1 MGVQSPSPPNQNQ
14 RVYLYTG
21 SESVVPRNIRRVR
34 VIGVGILPK
43 QSFQQLN
50 RLEDVQLPEGLEEI
64 SAAAFYFC
72 TSLRTIN
79 FPASLKHIGDSALA
93 GTSLEQIQL
102 PQGLRT
108 ISPCAFKS
116 CKIYR
121 LTVPRH
127 LAFSAFSF
135 QDCRGLLS
143 LELPKTMNKVCSRS
157 FIGASSLRNLSIP
170 TSCEIG
176 ICAFGNCHDMRELC
190 PSDVQIERA
199 LKGRYD
205 NLPIHNLVYYQ
216 PYQEE
221 RKTTKKLRKILGER
235 SSWNI
240 GKSSLAAVEQVDCFG
255 FNPLHALAC
264 SSRQSLDVY
273 RMIVERH
280 PANLIGKDL
289 WGETPFTYV
298 FWSDAP
304 HEVVQYMLRCYRH
317 KFPGGFGV
325 DWNHMLYTLCL
336 GNAPIGGLDK
346 LCEYGHV
353 DLDTMAGRLARP
365 VHSRE
370 VKTSSRKTF
379 KFIVERSLA
388 DRLSAVSVRRW
399 REEIAREIELI
410 PEDCHG
416 LPSTKRRVHLDK
428 IQSILLK
435 YEKLDASVKEATV
448 SLELALWKIKL
459 YECSRY
465 QMGDDREQESN
476 EERTLDRQEIR
487 LSCGSDV
494 VIENTL
500 PFLIGP

>member
-1 MGVQSPSPPNQNQ
+1 MHVCKLFCTDTHNRND
-14 RVYLYTG
+14 
-21 SESVVPRNIRRVR
+21 SE
-34 VIGVGILPK
+34 

-50 RLEDVQLPEGLEEI
+50 LLEVVQLPESLEEI

-72 TSLRTIN
+72 TALRIVN

-93 GTSLEQIQL
+93 GTSLEQIVL
-102 PQGLRT
+102 PEGLRT

-116 CKIYR
+116 CKIHR
-121 LTVPRH
+121 LTVPCH
-127 LAFSAFSF
+127 VAFSAFSF

-143 LELPKTMNKVCSRS
+143 LELPKAMNKVCSRS
-157 FIGASSLRNLSIP
+157 FIGASSLRNISIP
-170 TSCEIG
+170 ASCEIG
-176 ICAFGNCHDMRELC
+176 ICAFGNCHDMRSLYS
-190 PSDVQIERA
+190 SDVQIERA

-205 NLPIHNLVYYQ
+205 SLPIHNLVYYQ
-216 PYQEE
+216 PYQDEQ
-221 RKTTKKLRKILGER
+221 KVTKKLRKILGER

-280 PANLIGKDL
+280 PSNLIGKDL
-289 WGETPFTYV
+289 WGETPLTYV
-298 FWSDAP
+298 FWNDAP

-317 KFPGGFGV
+317 KCPGFVV

-353 DLDTMAGRLARP
+353 DLDTMARRLARP

-379 KFIVERSLA
+379 KFIVERNLA
-388 DRLSAVSVRRW
+388 DRVSAVSVRRW

-416 LPSTKRRVHLDK
+416 LPSTRRREHLGK
-428 IQSILLK
+428 IQGILLK
-435 YEKLDASVKEATV
+435 YEELCASLKEATV
-448 SLELALWKIKL
+448 SLELAMWQIKL
-459 YECSRY
+459 DECSEST
-465 QMGDDREQESN
+465 MEDDRRQESN
-476 EERTLDRQEIR
+476 VERTLNRQGIR
-487 LSCGSDV
+487 MSCGSEV

>member
-1 MGVQSPSPPNQNQ
+1 MNVE
-14 RVYLYTG
+14 T
-21 SESVVPRNIRRVR
+21 RNF
-34 VIGVGILPK
+34 

-50 RLEDVQLPEGLEEI
+50 HLEEVQLPEGLEEI

-72 TSLRTIN
+72 TALRKVN

-93 GTSLEQIQL
+93 GTSLEQIEL
-102 PQGLRT
+102 PHGLRT

-116 CKIYR
+116 CKIHR
-121 LTVPRH
+121 LTVPCH
-127 LAFSAFSF
+127 VAFSAFSF

-143 LELPKTMNKVCSRS
+143 LELAKATNKICSRS
-157 FIGASSLRNLSIP
+157 FVGSSSLRNLSIP
-170 TSCEIG
+170 ASCEIG
-176 ICAFGNCHDMRELC
+176 IGAFERCHDMREIY

-205 NLPIHNLVYYQ
+205 NLPIHKLVYYQ
-216 PYQEE
+216 PYQDEQ
-221 RKTTKKLRKILGER
+221 KATKKLRKILGER

-264 SSRQSLDVY
+264 SSRQSLEVY
-273 RMIVERH
+273 RMIVERF
-280 PANLIGKDL
+280 PNNLSLQDR
-289 WGETPFTYV
+289 WGETPLTYV
-298 FWSDAP
+298 FWNDAP

-317 KFPGGFGV
+317 KCPGFVV
-325 DWNHMLYTLCL
+325 DWNRMLYTLCL
-336 GNAPIGGLDK
+336 GNAPIDGLVK

-353 DLDTMAGRLARP
+353 DLEMMAGRLARP

-379 KFIVERSLA
+379 KFIVERNLA
-388 DRLSAVSVRRW
+388 DRVSAVSVRRW

-416 LPSTKRRVHLDK
+416 LPSTKRRAHLGK
-428 IQSILLK
+428 IYGILLK
-435 YEKLDASVKEATV
+435 YEELGASLKEATV
-448 SLELALWKIKL
+448 SLELAVWQLKL
-459 YECSRY
+459 GECSGN
-465 QMGDDREQESN
+465 QIEDGIDQEHSDK
-476 EERTLDRQEIR
+476 RKLDRRQDIR

-494 VIENTL
+494 IIENIL

>member
-1 MGVQSPSPPNQNQ
+1 GLENTTRLDKPVHTVGWTRDKCTMGVQSPSPQNQNQ

-72 TSLRTIN
+72 TSLRTVN
-79 FPASLKHIGDSALA
+79 FPASLKHIGDRPLPG
-93 GTSLEQIQL
+93 GTE
-102 PQGLRT
+102 
-108 ISPCAFKS
+108 
-116 CKIYR
+116 
-121 LTVPRH
+121 
-127 LAFSAFSF
+127 
-135 QDCRGLLS
+135 D
-143 LELPKTMNKVCSRS
+143 
-157 FIGASSLRNLSIP
+157 
-170 TSCEIG
+170 
-176 ICAFGNCHDMRELC
+176 D
-190 PSDVQIERA
+190 
-199 LKGRYD
+199 
-205 NLPIHNLVYYQ
+205 
-216 PYQEE
+216 
-221 RKTTKKLRKILGER
+221 KKLRKILGER